1 MTKVEDAY
9 KLWYSIWNV
18 DYIPLIAQRQKW
30 HAETENLVENDI
42 VYFKLK
48 DSKLAQTW
56 LIGKVEFVNISKDGK
71 ARTVGVSYKHDTED
85 GERKFSIVER
95 PVRECIKLMNIED
108 TSLLDDIKA
117 VQKVSKELLENDK
130 IVPQHLLD
138 RAFDDDSTTDDLQAD
153 ETKELIEDEDT
164 PPLDKKISKNERKK
178 RKTELENLKI
188 DNWEPPRN
196 AKRTRNLSN
205 LVNSNSTN
213 PDDPPII
220 GLELMPY
227 TEQESEVEDM
237 GRLLNGEEGEVL
249 NEQNPVILL

>member
-1 MTKVEDAY
+1 MLN

-30 HAETENLVENDI
+30 HAETENLVENDV
-42 VYFKLK
+42 VYFKLT
-48 DSKLAQTW
+48 DSKLAQKW

-117 VQKVSKELLENDK
+117 VQKASQEFLDKDK
-130 IVPQHLLD
+130 IIPQHLMD

-153 ETKELIEDEDT
+153 ETKEHIEDEDT
-164 PPLDKKISKNERKK
+164 PPLNDEPVQISRNERKK
-178 RKTELENLKI
+178 KKSEVEKLKI
-188 DNWEPPRN
+188 DNWVPPRS

-205 LVNSNSTN
+205 LVNSNSIH
-213 PDDPPII
+213 PDEPPII
-220 GLELMPY
+220 GLELMPNI
-227 TEQESEVEDM
+227 EEECEVGDM
-237 GRLLNGEEGEVL
+237 GRLFNGEEGEVL